1 MHLKY
6 CALSVGEG
14 KTHLEESR
22 EIKGIRKVSVAGLE

>member
-14 KTHLEESR
+14 QTYLAEDR
-22 EIKGIRKVSVAGLE
+22 EIKDIRNNSVAGLE